1 MTPGPRRDMIVIGA
15 SAGGVQA
22 LRQLFGLLPADLT
35 ASVAVVIHRSPF
47 AESMLAEVLHR
58 SSRLPVSEPKHGER
72 IAKGRIYLAPRD
84 HHLIVEDGRL
94 LLSRGAKEHYT
105 RPAVDP
111 LFRSA
116 ARAAGRRVIGVV
128 LTGSGEDGV
137 SGLIAIKAA
146 GGMSLVQDPTE
157 AVHDSMPET
166 AIEQD
171 HVDGILTLDELAAA
185 LPKLVAGGSLSSPS
199 RRAAAAR

>member
-22 LRQLFGLLPADLT
+22 LRRLFGRLPADLAAT
-35 ASVAVVIHRSPF
+35 VGVVLHRSPF
-47 AESMLAEVLHR
+47 AESMLAEVLQR
-58 SSRLPVSEPKHGER
+58 SSRLPVSEPKHAER
-72 IAKGRIYLAPRD
+72 FAKGKIYLAPRD

-94 LLSRGAKEHYT
+94 LLTRGPKEHYT

-116 ARAAGRRVIGVV
+116 AKSWGPRVIGVV
-128 LTGSGEDGV
+128 LTGSGDDGV
-137 SGLIAIKAA
+137 SGLIAVKTA
-146 GGMSLVQDPTE
+146 GGMSLVQDPAE

-171 HVDGILTLDELAAA
+171 HVDGILTLDELADA
-185 LPKLVAGGSLSSPS
+185 LPRLVAGGSLPSQS
-199 RRAAAAR
+199 RRVDVVR

>member
-1 MTPGPRRDMIVIGA
+1 MIVIGA

-22 LRQLFGLLPADLT
+22 LRQLFGLLPADLA

-47 AESMLAEVLHR
+47 VESMLAEVLHR

-84 HHLIVEDGRL
+84 HHLIVEDGCL

-116 ARAAGRRVIGVV
+116 AAAAGRRVIGVV

-146 GGMSLVQDPTE
+146 GGMSLAQDPAE
-157 AVHDSMPET
+157 AVHDSMPES
-166 AIEQD
+166 AIEHD
-171 HVDGILTLDELAAA
+171 DVDAILTISQLAEELPRLAVGAD
-185 LPKLVAGGSLSSPS
+185 LRSHH